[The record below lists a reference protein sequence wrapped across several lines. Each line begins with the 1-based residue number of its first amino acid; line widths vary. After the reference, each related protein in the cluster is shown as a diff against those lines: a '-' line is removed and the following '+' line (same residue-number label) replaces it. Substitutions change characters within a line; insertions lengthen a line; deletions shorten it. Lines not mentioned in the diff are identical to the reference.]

1 MQLLLT
7 SHRVRTPSRRRHRRR
22 GLQRPAYSTSAPT
35 GCPTGR
41 ATRWARSSSP
51 FRSRCVRSRRP
62 SPVSARPVVELRRL
76 RRRVPRA
83 LLRVLQRP
91 PVRQVRRDPL
101 RPRARSPRC
110 RNPCAAERGAPWETR
125 RPPPRVGPLSWLM
138 ASGMA
143 RGASRASCSP
153 AGGQTSRRQRERSGL
168 GCRGRDLEPPLTA
181 AGRTSST
188 PAAGRRSRPPWR
200 WGWPRCRRSPP
211 TTRLRRL
218 PTVGRRSV

>member
-1 MQLLLT
+1 MPPRPSSRPVKPASSIPASSATNAPIRVLRIVG
-7 SHRVRTPSRRRHRRR
+7 HVRTAVHLGLEVPGPERIRDRHNRRRRRR
-22 GLQRPAYSTSAPT
+22 DLGAGPKAAAHLDRSCDETVKPTGEPPATPSAP
-35 GCPTGR
+35 GGEALAP
-41 ATRWARSSSP
+41 RSAD
-51 FRSRCVRSRRP
+51 RG
-62 SPVSARPVVELRRL
+62 
-76 RRRVPRA
+76 
-83 LLRVLQRP
+83 P
-91 PVRQVRRDPL
+91 P
-101 RPRARSPRC
+101 
-110 RNPCAAERGAPWETR
+110 R
-125 RPPPRVGPLSWLM
+125 RPPPRVGPSSWLM

-153 AGGQTSRRQRERSGL
+153 AGGQTSRRRRERSGL